1 MSRKVSEQQKKE
13 ILKLFQ
19 DGQKVKDISKL
30 LNFTIQTI
38 TRQLKNLLGEDE
50 FIEIKNS
57 KFKKIN
63 SSNEKS
69 KTTNSQKSYAQSKSN
84 EGETTL
90 REYKE
95 TKNLKNKNKDQ
106 EYYSDSYF
114 VELTPINHDIDNL
127 KRKEVSSTPIELI
140 EFPITV
146 YMVVDKNIELEIKFL
161 KDYPVWDFLP
171 EEDLDRKSIEI
182 FNDIKKA
189 KRSCNKEQKVIKVP
203 NTDVFKL
210 VAPILVSRGISR
222 IISDEQLISL

>member
-69 KTTNSQKSYAQSKSN
+69 KTTNSQKSYTQSKSN

-90 REYKE
+90 RQYKE

-106 EYYSDSYF
+106 ELYSDSYF
-114 VELTPINHDIDNL
+114 VELTPINHDIDNS

-140 EFPITV
+140 EFPNTV

-189 KRSCNKEQKVIKVP
+189 KGNIWINK
-203 NTDVFKL
+203 
-210 VAPILVSRGISR
+210 
-222 IISDEQLISL
+222 IIFFTCLKK